1 MTPPKPITALYR
13 DFEAAHS
20 AVQEAPDAKVDV
32 SIEKCRKI
40 AAEIVKLPAQNIDE
54 MILKSASHCV
64 APVPSEAWKPW
75 QASTRGRPECP
86 ANTGR
91 TTSRSNSTVCVRCV
105 TIFLRLAA
113 GSGAVLRAAPEP
125 IATDCH

>member
-40 AAEIVKLPAQNIDE
+40 AADIVKLPAQNIDE
-54 MILKSASHCV
+54 MILKIRIALRCAGPLLSGETLASID
-64 APVPSEAWKPW
+64 AWKAGVP
-75 QASTRGRPECP
+75 GEHRPDYEPEQFDCLCSL
-86 ANTGR
+86 R
-91 TTSRSNSTVCVRCV
+91 DDL
-105 TIFLRLAA
+105 LRLAA
-113 GSGAVLRAAPEP
+113 GSGAALRAAPEP

>member
-91 TTSRSNSTVCVRCV
+91 TTGRSNFDCLCS
-105 TIFLRLAA
+105 LRDDLFALGRWLRRGAESCA
-113 GSGAVLRAAPEP
+113 GANC
-125 IATDCH
+125 D